1 MSLVAALALVGCGSV
16 QDDSSK
22 DFKGEQ
28 AKVAKAIEDLEKA
41 AAKRPADTKKIC
53 SDLFTDALAKRIAA
67 ADTNDTCKDRLDDA
81 IGDVVSGGVS
91 GTKLDVE
98 KVTISGSGATAVVK
112 NDAGDSAA
120 SSTFKLA
127 KVGANW
133 RIDSF

>member
-1 MSLVAALALVGCGSV
+1 MVGCGSV

-28 AKVAKAIEDLEKA
+28 AKVAKVIEDLEKA

-53 SDLFTDALAKRIAA
+53 TDLFTDALAKRLAA
-67 ADTNDTCKDRLDDA
+67 VDRNDTCKDRLDDA
-81 IGDVVSGGVS
+81 IGDVMSGGVA

-98 KVTISGSGATAVVK
+98 EVTISGAAATAVVK
-112 NDAGDSAA
+112 NDAGDQDA

-127 KVGANW
+127 KLGANW